1 MFGVVIGFFMLD
13 LVITRCSGA
22 DILTVENFPDTEKLD
37 GQSQNRPR
45 VRQRTPWF
53 SKLFFQQKND
63 QLLTFNDSFRVVV

>member
-22 DILTVENFPDTEKLD
+22 DILTVDNFPDTEKLD

-45 VRQRTPWF
+45 VRQWTP
-53 SKLFFQQKND
+53 
-63 QLLTFNDSFRVVV
+63 